1 MISIA
6 SGSCQYVTSFTTGS
20 LWILVFWECSCNI
33 KSNDVR
39 PKTWLYFLFSR
50 PLVCSYIHEADVASV
65 KGWEWGQVREGCK
78 EDLHIFRRNLRANK
92 FAGNTRAHPEIHEIS
107 LRRVIKKHERSRKK
121 NQVPYPTYSS
131 NWTFTQS
138 ELPSILILYL
148 EKYPI
153 VLNTWTFSH
162 IFRANSFHATQLWG
176 TLLFLDRSFCPQL

>member
-6 SGSCQYVTSFTTGS
+6 NGSCQYVTSFTTGS

-39 PKTWLYFLFSR
+39 PKTWLYFLFSK
-50 PLVCSYIHEADVASV
+50 PLVCSHIHEADIASV

-121 NQVPYPTYSS
+121 KKIRFLIPRIVPTGPLLKANYQVYWYFIWKNILLFWIHGLSHTYSER
-131 NWTFTQS
+131 TAFTPHNFGEHCS
-138 ELPSILILYL
+138 S
-148 EKYPI
+148 
-153 VLNTWTFSH
+153 
-162 IFRANSFHATQLWG
+162 
-176 TLLFLDRSFCPQL
+176 